1 MDRSAGASSTSRP
14 RRSPVSPPSAP
25 ASSTSGSRGSGPG
38 RSALKALA
46 RRHGIRPSKTLGQNF
61 LADPNL
67 ARAIVSDAGVGPG
80 DRVVEV
86 GAGLGSITVPLAAAG
101 AEVVALEFDRAL
113 ADALAEVLA
122 PYPNVRQE
130 AGDALRVDWDA
141 VLGEGDWKMVSNL
154 PYNIAV
160 PLLLDMLER
169 VPRIREYVVV
179 IQREVGDRLVASA
192 GDEAYGAVSLR
203 VAYRARAAL
212 VRRIP
217 PEVFWPRPK
226 VGSVLVRLTPQAPPV
241 NADPDVLF
249 LVIEEAF
256 GERRKTMTNALRRL
270 GLEPVLATRILKTG
284 GVDPSTRP
292 EDLAL
297 EDFARIAEALVR
309 EGVPLAE
316 SRR

>member
-1 MDRSAGASSTSRP
+1 M
-14 RRSPVSPPSAP
+14 
-25 ASSTSGSRGSGPG
+25 
-38 RSALKALA
+38 
-46 RRHGIRPSKTLGQNF
+46 
-61 LADPNL
+61 
-67 ARAIVSDAGVGPG
+67 SDAGVGPG

-86 GAGLGSITVPLAAAG
+86 GAGLGSITVPLAAVG

-217 PEVFWPRPK
+217 PEVFWPQPK